1 MLVSE
6 SRVTILCCLKQYFLI
21 QIVLEHL
28 RLLQVFLHEDVS
40 GSAVILLLLNFCPTP
55 PPGLTYD
62 EVISFVPPPL
72 DQEEME
78 SWETALFCLSHF
90 TVKGRPFHRDSPIIV
105 QVPHHNN
112 ILLSG
117 GVLCVLNWGGR
128 GEGRKL
134 SLCKHAACSCILC
147 TTWGKPL
154 ETCSDCT

>member
-78 SWETALFCLSHF
+78 S
-90 TVKGRPFHRDSPIIV
+90 
-105 QVPHHNN
+105 
-112 ILLSG
+112 
-117 GVLCVLNWGGR
+117 
-128 GEGRKL
+128 
-134 SLCKHAACSCILC
+134 
-147 TTWGKPL
+147 
-154 ETCSDCT
+154 